1 MYKLPKKELNYCL
14 NTFLN
19 NPFENF
25 QHSNMIQFFYKIF
38 GEGITR
44 TYLEPYNRKIWKFD
58 PSFMDTQMVE
68 RIPKPPKNDI
78 INSAKGIK
86 SEGYKH
92 QLYFQYPKSKGIQA
106 LFDAYYSSLNIKN
119 KTFLKQKIKN
129 IKKINNKFIS
139 ITNKNSF
146 KGDLLFSTIP
156 LNEFCNIFKKYS

>member
-1 MYKLPKKELNYCL
+1 M
-14 NTFLN
+14 
-19 NPFENF
+19 
-25 QHSNMIQFFYKIF
+25 
-38 GEGITR
+38 R

-106 LFDAYYSSLNIKN
+106 LFDAYYSSLNMK
-119 KTFLKQKIKN
+119 KQDLFKYKKSKI
-129 IKKINNKFIS
+129 
-139 ITNKNSF
+139 
-146 KGDLLFSTIP
+146 
-156 LNEFCNIFKKYS
+156 

>member
-1 MYKLPKKELNYCL
+1 
-14 NTFLN
+14 
-19 NPFENF
+19 
-25 QHSNMIQFFYKIF
+25 MIQFFYKIF

-129 IKKINNKFIS
+129 IKKIKNKFIV
-139 ITNKNSF
+139 IQIKIHLRVTCFFNNSF
-146 KGDLLFSTIP
+146 K
-156 LNEFCNIFKKYS
+156 